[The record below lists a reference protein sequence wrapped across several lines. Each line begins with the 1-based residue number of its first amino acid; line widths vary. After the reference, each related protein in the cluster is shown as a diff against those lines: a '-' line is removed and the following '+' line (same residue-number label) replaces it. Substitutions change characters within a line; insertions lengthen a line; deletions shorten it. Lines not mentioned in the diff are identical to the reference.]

1 VSDEVELLKGLV
13 GRYSP
18 TGHEQ
23 EAVKFLVGEMKKRGL
38 DARID
43 EAGNAVGE
51 AGNASAPV
59 HIALVGH
66 IDTVTGELPVK
77 VDGDSI
83 TGRGAVDAKGPLCA
97 FVSAATAF
105 ANSRTVHLTVVGAV
119 AEEGDS
125 HGAIHIAKGPAPQ
138 FCIIGE
144 PSGWDGV
151 VIGYR
156 GSMQLSVS
164 CKSEKAHS
172 SRGVPTPSERV
183 VELWGRVKA
192 LSDAHKKE
200 SVFESLDCRLSEIR
214 SDDNGLAEN
223 CRAMFRFR
231 TPPEF
236 DMAGFVTKVEK
247 AAEGFELD
255 WREKVPAV
263 QASPSNPLVAAFNQ
277 ALRAEGA
284 RPQHR
289 KRSGTSDMNILGP
302 AWKCPILAYG
312 PGDSKLDHTPHEVL
326 DFDDFR
332 KAVRILKAAI
342 AQLSK

>member
-1 VSDEVELLKGLV
+1 MTDDLEMLKGLIE
-13 GRYSP
+13 RYSP
-18 TGHEQ
+18 TGKEQ
-23 EAVKFLVGEMKKRGL
+23 EAVKFLVGEMNRRGL

-43 EAGNAVGE
+43 GAGNAVGE

-77 VDGDSI
+77 VDENKI

-105 ANSRTVHLTVVGAV
+105 VNSRTVHITVVGAV

-151 VIGYR
+151 IIGYR
-156 GSMQLSVS
+156 GSMQLSIS
-164 CKSEKAHS
+164 CRSEKAHS
-172 SRGVPTPSERV
+172 SRGVPTPSEKV
-183 VELWGRVKA
+183 VA

-200 SVFESLDCRLSEIR
+200 SVFESLDCRLSEIK
-214 SDDNGLAEN
+214 SDDNGLEES

-236 DMAGFVTKVEK
+236 DIAGFVSKVEK

-277 ALRAEGA
+277 ALRADGA

-302 AWKCPILAYG
+302 AWKCPIVAYG
-312 PGDSKLDHTPHEVL
+312 PGDSKLDHTPHEAL
-326 DFDDFR
+326 DLDEFR
-332 KAVRILKAAI
+332 KAVRILRAAI
-342 AQLSK
+342 AGLSR